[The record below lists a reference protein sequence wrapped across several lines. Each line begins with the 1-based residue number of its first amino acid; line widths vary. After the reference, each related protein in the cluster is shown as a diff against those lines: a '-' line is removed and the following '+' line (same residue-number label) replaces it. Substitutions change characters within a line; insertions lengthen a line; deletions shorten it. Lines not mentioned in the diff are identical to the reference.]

1 MSIPFN
7 PKFIDSSWNDFIKR
21 KDIIESLKNIESK
34 IGVNYYPST
43 ENVLRFLETNLLNIK
58 CIIVGMEPYPTSFI
72 KDGKEVPIA
81 TGRSF
86 EVALLEGETWDYKIK
101 QSSLRNILKTIY
113 FNETGKIIELKDVRK
128 EINDKTFNIL
138 NPNDLFN
145 NLEKQGVLF
154 LNATLTVEKENV
166 DSHTKYWEY
175 FMNELVKFI
184 ESKNLNIKW
193 LLWGDKAKQ
202 RILPLIEE
210 SHAIISMHPRLAG
223 FVNQNPFKEVCEIS
237 WTGIK

>member
-101 QSSLRNILKTIY
+101 QSSLRNILKTI
-113 FNETGKIIELKDVRK
+113 
-128 EINDKTFNIL
+128 
-138 NPNDLFN
+138 
-145 NLEKQGVLF
+145 
-154 LNATLTVEKENV
+154 
-166 DSHTKYWEY
+166 
-175 FMNELVKFI
+175 
-184 ESKNLNIKW
+184 
-193 LLWGDKAKQ
+193 
-202 RILPLIEE
+202 
-210 SHAIISMHPRLAG
+210 
-223 FVNQNPFKEVCEIS
+223 
-237 WTGIK
+237 